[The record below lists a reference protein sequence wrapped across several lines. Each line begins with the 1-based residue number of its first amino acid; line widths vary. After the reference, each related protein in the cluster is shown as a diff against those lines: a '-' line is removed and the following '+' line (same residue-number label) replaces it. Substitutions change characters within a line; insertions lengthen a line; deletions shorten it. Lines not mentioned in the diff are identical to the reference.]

1 MIGEAIKFKRESEEL
16 ERLWNLSKKVIKEH
30 SKMSDELLDS
40 IYKES
45 IDYIIDSEKA
55 LELGIVEEIIQQIL

>member
-1 MIGEAIKFKRESEEL
+1 
-16 ERLWNLSKKVIKEH
+16 
-30 SKMSDELLDS
+30 MSDELLDS

-55 LELGIVEEIIQQIL
+55 LELGIVEEIITKL